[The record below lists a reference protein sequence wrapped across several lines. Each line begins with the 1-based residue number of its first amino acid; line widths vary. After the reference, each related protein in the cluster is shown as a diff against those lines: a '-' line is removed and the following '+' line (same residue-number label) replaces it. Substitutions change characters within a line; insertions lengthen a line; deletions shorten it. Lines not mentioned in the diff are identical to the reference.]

1 VEAPVERAA
10 VQGRPTFSSAGILE
24 APLCRSPVEAP
35 PLPPVDV
42 HLFIGVGAPESVARE
57 AVEAAR
63 QVWERLG
70 LVVRL
75 TAVTSLGEGTPGRL
89 FDANGADD
97 VARLAPLQALLP
109 AVEVAAGTLPVVVL
123 GKFEEG
129 VTDLSSLRGLTVPAA
144 HATVG
149 EGAVWDAV
157 QRPAHPVVFLHAG
170 AGPRAP
176 GDLSLAP
183 AHELGHAL
191 GLTHRR
197 EVDVLLS
204 AGPLNLRCVPGLSRE
219 EWDTLALGRAPLLP
233 IDREGGRE

>member
-1 VEAPVERAA
+1 MERPA
-10 VQGRPTFSSAGILE
+10 VDGRPTFSSAGIRE
-24 APLCRSPVEAP
+24 APLCREPVEAP

-42 HLFIGVGAPESVARE
+42 HLFIGVGVPESVARE

-63 QVWERLG
+63 RVWVRLG
-70 LVVRL
+70 LAVRL
-75 TAVTSLGEGTPGRL
+75 TAVTALGEGTPGRL

-109 AVEVAAGTLPVVVL
+109 AVQVAPGTLPVVVL
-123 GKFEEG
+123 ARFEEG

-144 HATVG
+144 HAPVEKGT
-149 EGAVWDAV
+149 VWDAV
-157 QRPAHPVVFLHAG
+157 QRPVQPVVFLHAE

-219 EWDTLALGRAPLLP
+219 EWDTLARGRDPRLP
-233 IDREGGRE
+233 IDRDIAAE